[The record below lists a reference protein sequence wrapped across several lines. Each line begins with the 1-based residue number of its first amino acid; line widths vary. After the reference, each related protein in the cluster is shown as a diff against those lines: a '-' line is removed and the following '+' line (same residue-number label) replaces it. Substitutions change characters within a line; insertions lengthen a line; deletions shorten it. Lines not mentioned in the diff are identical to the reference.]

1 MIKSLLVLAS
11 GLALVATATALA
23 QVRGGPPGNA
33 PRGDG
38 LGTENAERLIESQ
51 RNPFDRDLGDR
62 RAAKEEPPL
71 ERGELRALARERR
84 ASAFAL
90 ARAARSGAHIP
101 ASAAAR
107 IREALSQD
115 IDAWRAEF
123 DVSRR
128 DWEAMRERWLVD
140 RRSLS
145 AAEWAQHRAAWFLA
159 RDAWIARPRELA
171 SAERFGASAPLRR

>member
-23 QVRGGPPGNA
+23 QGRGGVRGGPPSLS

-38 LGTENAERLIESQ
+38 LGTENIERLIESQ
-51 RNPFDRDLGDR
+51 RNRFDRDLGDQ
-62 RAAKEEPPL
+62 RAAREELP
-71 ERGELRALARERR
+71 ELRTLVRERR

-90 ARAARSGAHIP
+90 AQAARSGAHIP

-128 DWEAMRERWLVD
+128 EWQAMRERWLVD
-140 RRSLS
+140 RRSMT
-145 AAEWAQHRAAWFLA
+145 AAVWAEHRAAWFLA

-171 SAERFGASAPLRR
+171 SAERFRP